1 MPLPTIGKNEKAYTF
16 LARCALIAAALGAA
30 ALAFF
35 ALIHTCT
42 IDPLAYADPHILFA
56 RDNVLVN
63 LVMLAA
69 AFVAIRLLGRLTISD
84 RLLRTLATAG
94 LLLLFA
100 VGMVWVTSVNAIPA
114 FDQGVLYRAAES
126 LIAGDYA
133 EFSQADSVMRFYFL
147 RFPFQF
153 GYLKYVETCIRL
165 FGSRGAMTAIP
176 VSNVILLI
184 SGYAALLM
192 ATDRLF
198 ADNRVTL
205 LTLLAICAC
214 PQPLLSCTLIY
225 GLIPGVAMTLW
236 AVYFAVCYLKTDRTR
251 NLLPCMLFCA
261 LACLFKLNAL
271 IAVVAIA
278 IALTLHAL
286 RKKRVVAVVAAV
298 IMVLAALFGSRVPKY
313 SYERE
318 LDTTFGSGLDMS
330 VWMAMG
336 MRESWMAPGWY
347 NSYMWNMHED
357 LGTDIERYNAQSRTD
372 IADCLQTFRAD
383 PSYCAQFYL
392 QKFQS
397 QWNEPSF
404 MSVWASGT
412 CEPFDDQPWYVLSV
426 YDRGAGKL
434 LDFLMNQSLQLL
446 YFGFLLGILAM
457 FLHADEAQLLLPV
470 IVLGGLLFH
479 ILFEARA
486 QYVVN
491 FLPFLCPVAAY
502 GLLHFGR
509 KKAAS
514 D

>member
-1 MPLPTIGKNEKAYTF
+1 MPQKTVGKQEQAYVL
-16 LARCALIAAALGAA
+16 LARCALILAALGAA
-30 ALAFF
+30 ALAVN
-35 ALIHTCT
+35 ALIGTCT
-42 IDPLAYADPHILFA
+42 IDPQAYAAPHILFE

-63 LVMLAA
+63 LVILAA
-69 AFVAIRLLGRLTISD
+69 AFVAVRLPGRLTVSD
-84 RLLRTLATAG
+84 RMVGILSALG
-94 LLLLFA
+94 LLLLLA
-100 VGMVWVTSVNAIPA
+100 AGMVWVTSVNAIPG

-126 LIAGDYA
+126 IIAGDDA
-133 EFSQADSVMRFYFL
+133 VFQGTDSVMRFYFL

-153 GYLKYVETCIRL
+153 GYLKYVECFIRA

-192 ATDRLF
+192 TADRLF

-205 LTLLAICAC
+205 LTLLALCAC

-236 AVYFAVCYLKTDRTR
+236 AVFFAVRYLKTDRKR
-251 NLLPCMLFCA
+251 NLLPCA

-278 IALTLHAL
+278 IALCLHAL
-286 RKKRVVAVVAAV
+286 RSRRVLAIAAAVV
-298 IMVLAALFGSRVPKY
+298 MVMAALFGSRVLKGC
-313 SYERE
+313 YERE
-318 LDTTFGSGLDMS
+318 LDTTFGNGLDMS

-357 LGTDIERYNAQSRTD
+357 LGTDIEQYNAHS
-372 IADCLQTFRAD
+372 RAD
-383 PSYCAQFYL
+383 IKNSLQAFRSDPKYCARFYL

-412 CEPFDDQPWYVLSV
+412 CETFDDQPWYVLSV
-426 YDRGAGKL
+426 YDRGLGKL

-446 YFGFLLGILAM
+446 YVGFLLGILAM
-457 FLHADEAQLLLPV
+457 FLRADEAQLLLPV
-470 IVLGGLLFH
+470 LVLGGLLFH
-479 ILFEARA
+479 MLFEARS
-486 QYVVN
+486 QYVIN

-502 GLLHFGR
+502 GLLHIGR
-509 KKAAS
+509 KKS
-514 D
+514 GV